1 MALVRLNMIPREFFI
16 TSGKASSPVS
26 ELNAF
31 DMALEEAGIAQCN
44 LVCVSSILPKGC
56 KERKRTK
63 ITTGSITFAVL
74 ARMDGEEGT
83 TIGAGIA
90 WAWAKDYSY
99 GLVAE
104 THGHMD
110 RKAML
115 EILEW
120 KIKEMAKIRAL
131 ELNGIKYR
139 TEVLNVPMDSYG
151 CVVAALVYI
160 P

>member
-1 MALVRLNMIPREFFI
+1 MIPREFFV
-16 TSGKASSPVS
+16 TSGRASSPVS

-31 DMALEEAGIAQCN
+31 DMALKKARIAQCN

-56 KERKRTK
+56 KERKVTV
-63 ITTGSITFAVL
+63 IPTGSITFAVL

-83 TIGAGIA
+83 TIGSGIA
-90 WAWAKDYSY
+90 WAWAKDLSY
-99 GLVAE
+99 GMVAE

-120 KIKEMAKIRAL
+120 KIREMAKIREL

-139 TEVLNVPMDSYG
+139 TEVLAVPMDSYG
-151 CVVAALVYI
+151 CVVAALVYV

>member
-1 MALVRLNMIPREFFI
+1 MIPKEFFI

-31 DMALEEAGIAQCN
+31 DMALKQAGIAQCN

-56 KERKRTK
+56 KERKRTM
-63 ITTGSITFAVL
+63 IPTGSLTFAVL
-74 ARMDGEEGT
+74 ARMDGDEGT
-83 TIGAGIA
+83 TIGSGIA
-90 WAWAKDYSY
+90 WGWSTDGSY
-99 GLVAE
+99 GIVAE

-110 RKAML
+110 RKAMI

-120 KIKEMAKIRAL
+120 KIREMAKIREI

-139 TEVLNVPMDSYG
+139 TEVLMVPMDSYG